1 MSYGFKLYD
10 QPEIPSI
17 TVTGEDYGRRE
28 DPNHRFTRAWLEKF
42 EGFDYGT
49 MTVWLMR
56 GFGLPNVRSY
66 DTFKHSFAWGLET
79 PEGYV
84 IRVEPGLRRVL
95 PSEYRPA
102 PESRASGGEAMSKQ
116 DFRNSLM
123 AGGVFDV
130 CALRSDAPVLTPEL
144 IERWL
149 VQFAR
154 PIYVRD
160 VGANVLGT
168 LQEQEL
174 YEEGPGGEDV
184 LAGGELLADA
194 PVNPKASRRSVAP

>member
-1 MSYGFKLYD
+1 MAPYGFRLYD
-10 QPEIPSI
+10 QPEIPS
-17 TVTGEDYGRRE
+17 VNVPGEDYSHRN
-28 DPNHRFTRAWLEKF
+28 DPNYRFTKAWLEKF

-56 GFGLPNVRSY
+56 VFGLPNVRGY
-66 DTFKHSFAWGLET
+66 GTFKNSFAWGLET

-102 PESRASGGEAMSKQ
+102 PERRDTGDEAMSKQ
-116 DFRNSLM
+116 DFRNALM
-123 AGGVFDV
+123 AGGVFDL
-130 CALRSDAPVLTPEL
+130 CALRTDAPVVTPEL

-149 VQFAR
+149 GQFAR
-154 PIYVRD
+154 PIYIRD

-168 LQEQEL
+168 LHEQEL
-174 YEEGPGGEDV
+174 YEEGPGSEDV
-184 LAGGELLADA
+184 LAGGELLADE
-194 PVNPKASRRSVAP
+194 PVAPRKACPSS